1 MGQSDNFETVHPLAE
16 NRDLPDQFLGM
27 ALTAADWSDAALSS
41 GRVGKL
47 RAV

>member
-1 MGQSDNFETVHPLAE
+1 MGQSDNFEAFHPLAK
-16 NRDLPDQFLGM
+16 NRDFPDQFLGM

-47 RAV
+47 RSV